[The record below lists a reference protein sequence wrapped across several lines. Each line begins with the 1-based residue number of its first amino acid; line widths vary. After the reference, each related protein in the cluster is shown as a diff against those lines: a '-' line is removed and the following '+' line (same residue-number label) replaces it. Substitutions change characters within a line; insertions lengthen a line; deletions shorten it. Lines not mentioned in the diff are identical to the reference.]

1 MAKAWVISP
10 GYVGDIAAGET
21 LRFMF
26 NSHDADLDLSTIAGG
41 PVVEVFK
48 DNDTD
53 GTTTGLTVT
62 RDFNSL
68 NGCNQITVDTSTDES
83 FYAAGSDYSVIALD
97 ATVDG
102 TNINGSVLG
111 QFSISNRSVNT
122 DAVWSNA
129 TRTLTSGPTIVS
141 DDLEYEEWTIVK
153 GNSYSSGNQ
162 PKIFTM
168 AEHGPTD
175 LSEYTWAFTADI
187 HADNENTGDSS
198 FSGTVTVTTATGASR
213 AVRVDLAATATDS
226 LALGRYTGAIRG
238 TDGSEKATPK
248 IIAVTVVDDPNA

>member
-1 MAKAWVISP
+1 MFLGIWEIDDLLTFYANTHNATT
-10 GYVGDIAAGET
+10 GAAV
-21 LRFMF
+21 
-26 NSHDADLDLSTIAGG
+26 DADSAPSYRIYENETTTPILTGTMALLDAS
-41 PVVEVFK
+41 
-48 DNDTD
+48 NTD
-53 GTTTGLTVT
+53 GFYSEQVTLSAANGFENGKCYCIRIQGIVSSVTGAK
-62 RDFNSL
+62 
-68 NGCNQITVDTSTDES
+68 VDT
-83 FYAAGSDYSVIALD
+83 FQVGVASDFWTY
-97 ATVDG
+97 T
-102 TNINGSVLG
+102 
-111 QFSISNRSVNT
+111 
-122 DAVWSNA
+122 

-187 HADNENTGDSS
+187 HADNENSGDSS

-213 AVRVDLAATATDS
+213 AVRVDLSASATSS

>member
-1 MAKAWVISP
+1 VF
-10 GYVGDIAAGET
+10 DAG
-21 LRFMF
+21 
-26 NSHDADLDLSTIAGG
+26 
-41 PVVEVFK
+41 
-48 DNDTD
+48 
-53 GTTTGLTVT
+53 TVT
-62 RDFNSL
+62 GEDLLGN
-68 NGCNQITVDTSTDES
+68 V
-83 FYAAGSDYSVIALD
+83 VAL
-97 ATVDG
+97 
-102 TNINGSVLG
+102 
-111 QFSISNRSVNT
+111 FSINSRISRPEE
-122 DAVWSNA
+122 VWAST

-153 GNSYSSGNQ
+153 GNSYSATNQ

-175 LSEYTWAFTADI
+175 LSDYTWAFTADI
-187 HADNENTGDSS
+187 HADNENSGDAS

-213 AVRVDLAATATDS
+213 AVRVDLSASATNS